1 MAKWVKKYE
10 ETVLDHL
17 NAASV
22 GLRDRPTCYDFRAD
36 EASEKARILTSVITS
51 TEKLSQVNVDRTN
64 MDSEQLLLSLQKEAQ
79 VRNDTHEMLRE
90 ASKLRKSL
98 EQKAENMDKANE
110 AREEEELSERQTEHM
125 SKIQASN
132 PCASCPLLSSL
143 IVPLDI
149 LVQVLLQKS

>member
-1 MAKWVKKYE
+1 MAKWE

-22 GLRDRPTCYDFRAD
+22 GLRDRPTYYDFRAD
-36 EASEKARILTSVITS
+36 EASEKARILTSVI

-98 EQKAENMDKANE
+98 EQKAENMDRANE